1 MTCSSGCA
9 ISYVRTGVPLK
20 VSPAVLKGVEVVTE
34 IQEALPRKL
43 FLGTISSF
51 TAKHRL
57 EAPHSFLKQLSQ
69 EPLRVWLSQAHRNSS
84 LQAQE
89 YPFFHRAP
97 QREVDIHVKDH
108 MWSR

>member
-20 VSPAVLKGVEVVTE
+20 VSPAVPKGVEVVTE
-34 IQEALPRKL
+34 IQEVLPWKL

-51 TAKHRL
+51 TTKHRL
-57 EAPHSFLKQLSQ
+57 EAPRSFLKKLSQ

-89 YPFFHRAP
+89 HPFFHRAP
-97 QREVDIHVKDH
+97 QREADIYVRDH
-108 MWSR
+108 MRSR